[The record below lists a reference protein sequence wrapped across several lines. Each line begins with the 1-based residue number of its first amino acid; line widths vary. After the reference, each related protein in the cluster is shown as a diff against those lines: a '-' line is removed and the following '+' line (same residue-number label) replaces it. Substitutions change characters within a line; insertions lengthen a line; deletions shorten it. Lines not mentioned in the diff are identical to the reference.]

1 MDSRVGYRGGQY
13 EWFGKPSA
21 RFDDI
26 INLIPARVTALLL
39 CFAASVAS
47 SDRYDA
53 RTGLITAWHD
63 SSQCSSP
70 NAGWPMGCMAG
81 ILGVRLEKKGE
92 YCLGKCL
99 SSVRDPCFGDIR
111 SGHRIAQVAGGLAL
125 LMSVCSIFILQ
136 A

>member
-1 MDSRVGYRGGQY
+1 MGYRGGQY

-26 INLIPARVTALLL
+26 INLIPARVTAILL
-39 CFAASVAS
+39 CFAAYIVSTDG
-47 SDRYDA
+47 SDA
-53 RTGLITAWHD
+53 KNGLMAAWND

-81 ILGVRLEKKGE
+81 LLGVRLEKKGE

-99 SSVRDPCFGDIR
+99 SSARDPSSDDIR
-111 SGHRIAQVAGGLAL
+111 SGYRIAQLAGGLAL
-125 LMSVCSIFILQ
+125 LVSVCTILFI
-136 A
+136 